1 MKRALLA
8 MAERDYDR
16 GGIMTGSLA
25 IGVGISPLPHVG
37 LSSWDLWEPLALV
50 FDARCSYEK

>member
-16 GGIMTGSLA
+16 LSGMGVLT
-25 IGVGISPLPHVG
+25 IGVQVSPLPPVG
-37 LSSWDLWEPLALV
+37 ISSWDLWELLALI
-50 FDARCSYEK
+50 FDTGCSYEK